1 MRHLLYVICYH
12 KVMKKKTNAYAAGN
26 WLLIIISSILI
37 LIGLALLLL
46 ATIYVANFGWWSLLI
61 GSTGLTTTGCA
72 VMSIV
77 ENNPSWIMLD
87 LILP

>member
-1 MRHLLYVICYH
+1 
-12 KVMKKKTNAYAAGN
+12 MKKKTNAYAAGN
-26 WLLIIISSILI
+26 WLLIIVSSILI

-46 ATIYVANFGWWSLLI
+46 AIIYIGNFGWWSLLI

-72 VMSIV
+72 VTSIV